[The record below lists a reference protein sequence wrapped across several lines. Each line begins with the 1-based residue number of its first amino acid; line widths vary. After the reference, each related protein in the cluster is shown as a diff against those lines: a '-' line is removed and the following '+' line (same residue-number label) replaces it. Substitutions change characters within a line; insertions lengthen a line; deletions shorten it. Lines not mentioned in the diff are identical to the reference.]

1 MEFVKGIIPLKRCRF
16 CNIEPVTFFG
26 YFKRYYTRCTLHLDL
41 FQIIIPATFNRQKK
55 LFSAKDANTLN
66 KNGVRIRIQ
75 NRDAPAS

>member
-1 MEFVKGIIPLKRCRF
+1 
-16 CNIEPVTFFG
+16 
-26 YFKRYYTRCTLHLDL
+26 LHLDL